1 MNEILYIYPKSNIS
15 ITMQRTIVFLILVCF
30 SLLVGAQYV
39 PTSDDLDHFLKT
51 KTLVVKDKNPLNT
64 YDAEIEEVMAKEWD
78 ITEYEIIPFSEF
90 EEKRMNPE
98 YSFLFLATVVFEKDK
113 LNAKYRFLNVSMG
126 GDYFHIGMMPDLVS
140 VPVSYTNVEDESYNY
155 KLGIL
160 VRFAQQHLRLIHA
173 NPEIIS
179 TNVFKHYNDN
189 IKDVKQKT
197 LYLLEDEMANDINST
212 SRIRKVYPHDFKLVT
227 REEIRQAITDRDED
241 VVFLHKV
248 GPEGTRLKARC
259 YKVLIGAADASFYY
273 FDYHMISDKKP
284 DGFLSKDLKKIS
296 K

>member
-1 MNEILYIYPKSNIS
+1 MNEILYIYQNFNIPVS
-15 ITMQRTIVFLILVCF
+15 MQRTTVFIMLVSF
-30 SLLVGAQYV
+30 TLLASAQYV
-39 PTSDDLDHFLKT
+39 PTPDDLDHFLKT
-51 KTLVVKDKNPLNT
+51 KTLVVKDKNLLNT
-64 YDAEIEEVMAKEWD
+64 FDAEIEEVMAKEWD

-98 YSFLFLATVVFEKDK
+98 YSFLFLATVVFENDK
-113 LNAKYRFLNVSMG
+113 LNAKYRFLNVSLG

-140 VPVSYTNVEDESYNY
+140 VPVSYANVEDESYNY

-173 NPEIIS
+173 HPEIIS
-179 TNVFKHYNDN
+179 ANVFKHYNDN
-189 IKDVKQKT
+189 MKDVKQKT
-197 LYLLEDEMANDINST
+197 LYLLADEMANDINT
-212 SRIRKVYPHDFKLVT
+212 VSRIKKVYPYEFKLVT
-227 REEIRQAITDRDED
+227 REEIRQAISDRDED

-273 FDYHMISDKKP
+273 FDYHMINDKKP
-284 DGFLSKDLKKIS
+284 DGFLLKDLKKIS